1 MKYRI
6 VVVSDCLFIFLCSQY
21 EQSKCYRRRRRIET
35 VKPKALQ
42 KFCCLLTDFPM
53 ELVLNRIHV
62 SSPRSRASLSS
73 VNVKALSFIPLPAEK
88 KNSSNQKF
96 LSVCGYCRRGF
107 HQNRVTANSLILFA
121 MTNNCITRVNH
132 IHHKRVTRLAT
143 TISSSATNSYTN
155 LSSCRFFTCSPPLI
169 SRTPSFKPLVLSACI
184 TQSDAPQRSEEW
196 FALRKDK
203 LTTSTFSTAL
213 GFWKG
218 KRRPELWHEKVFAA
232 EVEFVQASKNA
243 MEWGVL
249 NESLAIERYRSI
261 TGREVSSLGF
271 AVHAQEKLDWLGASP
286 DGLLG
291 CFPEGGI
298 LEVKCP
304 YNKGKPEQGLPWSTM
319 PFYYMPQVQGQLEIM
334 DREWADLYCWMP
346 NGSTIFRVPRDRD
359 YWELMCGM
367 LKEFWWENVIPAR
380 EALEAGKER
389 EADSYMPASTHK
401 QTGLAISKSIKLAAQ
416 CKLQC
421 REIAGHVEFFR

>member
-1 MKYRI
+1 M
-6 VVVSDCLFIFLCSQY
+6 
-21 EQSKCYRRRRRIET
+21 
-35 VKPKALQ
+35 
-42 KFCCLLTDFPM
+42 
-53 ELVLNRIHV
+53 NRIHV
-62 SSPRSRASLSS
+62 SSQQSRASLSS
-73 VNVKALSFIPLPAEK
+73 VNGKALSSIPLSAQK
-88 KNSSNQKF
+88 NNSSNQKF
-96 LSVCGYCRRGF
+96 LPVPVCGYCRTGF
-107 HQNRVTANSLILFA
+107 HQNRVTAYSLILFA
-121 MTNNCITRVNH
+121 MTNACITRVNH
-132 IHHKRVTRLAT
+132 IHHKRVTI
-143 TISSSATNSYTN
+143 TISSSSTKTCTN
-155 LSSCRFFTCSPPLI
+155 LSGCRFFTSSQLLI
-169 SRTPSFKPLVLSACI
+169 SPTPSFKPLALSACI

-218 KRRPELWHEKVFAA
+218 KRRPELWREKVFAS
-232 EVEFVQASKNA
+232 EVEFVPASKNA

-249 NESLAIERYRSI
+249 NESLAIDRYRSI

-380 EALEAGKER
+380 EALEAGKEK

-401 QTGLAISKSIKLAAQ
+401 QTGLAISKSMKLAAQ

-421 REIAGHVEFFR
+421 REIAGLVEFFR